1 MDPDKIPFYL
11 KHLSKNV
18 ENRVSDAL
26 KERREKQRRDDEDGA
41 QPRGTG
47 AGLTGNPSRRT
58 GSEYMEF
65 EPDWDEL
72 DRKADLVIA
81 GYAVVSA
88 AWNILPPPLDVMGV
102 TATFAKM
109 ATELSGIYQVIVS
122 SKRARQLGWA
132 IATTTASVLGV
143 AYAGSRLVKL
153 IPGAGWLMS
162 FLLQAPVVG
171 AVAWAAGEVLK
182 DYFKQA
188 RQGREPSIRSLQES
202 FAKTLHIKLK
212 KANIENAA
220 APSTNGNGA
229 GAASAAPAAAA
240 PVTVSDAVEKIASLH
255 ELMRAGAITPE
266 EFEAK
271 KAELLKQI

>member
-1 MDPDKIPFYL
+1 MDPEKIPFYL
-11 KHLSKNV
+11 RHLGKTV
-18 ENRVSDAL
+18 EGRVSDAL
-26 KERREKQRRDDEDGA
+26 EERRDRKRREDAEEVQQSLRLMGQREN
-41 QPRGTG
+41 T
-47 AGLTGNPSRRT
+47 SRRT
-58 GSEYMEF
+58 GYEHMEF

-72 DRKADLVIA
+72 DRKADFIVA

-109 ATELSGIYQVIVS
+109 ATELAGVYQVIVS
-122 SKRARQLGWA
+122 TKRARQIGWA

-153 IPGAGWLMS
+153 IPGAGWLLS
-162 FLLQAPVVG
+162 LLLQGPVVG
-171 AVAWAAGEVLK
+171 AVAWAAGDVLK

-188 RQGREPSIRSLQES
+188 RQGREPSITTLRDA
-202 FAKTLHIKLK
+202 FAHMLRIKLK
-212 KANIENAA
+212 TAKVDDVV
-220 APSTNGNGA
+220 APSANGA
-229 GAASAAPAAAA
+229 NGVAPVAPA
-240 PVTVSDAVEKIASLH
+240 PTVSDAVDKIASLH

-271 KAELLKQI
+271 KIDLLKQI